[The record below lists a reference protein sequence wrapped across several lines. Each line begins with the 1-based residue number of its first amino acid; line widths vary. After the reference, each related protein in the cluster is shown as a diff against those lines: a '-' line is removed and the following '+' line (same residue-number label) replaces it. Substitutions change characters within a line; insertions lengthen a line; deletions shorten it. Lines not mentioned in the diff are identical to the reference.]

1 MTVHFPM
8 AQKRDKVRPD
18 SVNLGMGHL
27 VVQYGRIPLYAGR
40 VGSLQLTQWVRTH
53 LWVTDT
59 LYFWFPTV

>member
-40 VGSLQLTQWVRTH
+40 VGSLAVRAAVHILRYERT
-53 LWVTDT
+53 
-59 LYFWFPTV
+59 